1 MNDVT
6 NGVGQLRIGEKSR
19 AKKSE
24 GSYSSPRTKKKSS
37 SKSKKRHSGGDDV
50 PDENLR
56 LSQESQLNRST
67 SSRQG
72 SVNGRRHTSSDVQ
85 YQEPS
90 AKHSGKVAKDKNGRR
105 GASSSREDD
114 PELSRSGDE
123 SARNSPMSGRHLM
136 RTRLDSE
143 ENGEDL
149 IE

>member
-19 AKKSE
+19 SKKSE

-50 PDENLR
+50 IDENLR

-72 SVNGRRHTSSDVQ
+72 SANGRRHTPSDLQ
-85 YQEPS
+85 HPES
-90 AKHSGKVAKDKNGRR
+90 FAKHSGKVTKGKDGRR
-105 GASSSREDD
+105 GASNCREDD

-123 SARNSPMSGRHLM
+123 SSRNSPMSARHLI

-143 ENGEDL
+143 ENGE
-149 IE
+149 E